1 MTDVNINNQPNI
13 LLIVADDLGFSDLGA
28 FGGEINT
35 PYLNELALN
44 GLRLTNFHTASTCS
58 PTRAMLLSG
67 TDHHLA
73 GLGTMAEAL
82 TPELEGK
89 EGYEGV
95 LNNKVAALPELLKDA
110 GYYTI
115 MSGKWHLGLKP
126 EYFPIQKGF
135 ERSFALLPGAANHYL
150 FEADIPEE
158 QIPRLL
164 KSTKGLYAEDDEF
177 SEELPQGFYSSD
189 YFTTRLLDF
198 LQDDEARQGR
208 PFFAYLPFSAPHWP
222 LQAPQEDIDRYK
234 GRYADGPVKLREQ
247 RLEKLKQL
255 QLVDA
260 ETTIHPVLARTPF
273 WENLTQEQRDK
284 SSRIMEVYAAMVDR
298 MDQNVGRVVEY
309 LFH

>member
-1 MTDVNINNQPNI
+1 MTDVNIKNQPNI

-35 PYLNELALN
+35 PHLNELALN

-126 EYFPIQKGF
+126 EYFPIKKGLNVLLHYYLVQPIIIYLKRIFQKTKFHAYLSQQKDSMQKMMSFRKNYLKGF
-135 ERSFALLPGAANHYL
+135 
-150 FEADIPEE
+150 
-158 QIPRLL
+158 
-164 KSTKGLYAEDDEF
+164 
-177 SEELPQGFYSSD
+177 
-189 YFTTRLLDF
+189 
-198 LQDDEARQGR
+198 
-208 PFFAYLPFSAPHWP
+208 
-222 LQAPQEDIDRYK
+222 
-234 GRYADGPVKLREQ
+234 
-247 RLEKLKQL
+247 
-255 QLVDA
+255 
-260 ETTIHPVLARTPF
+260 IHPIILPLAF
-273 WENLTQEQRDK
+273 
-284 SSRIMEVYAAMVDR
+284 
-298 MDQNVGRVVEY
+298 
-309 LFH
+309 